1 MRPRPVRRLNEQALP
16 PSAAGVYGSTTAS
29 RFLRD
34 LFNGTDS
41 LDIVTVGDS
50 NSANSG
56 YGYTAAL
63 QRVLGFHYGI
73 DPYATPLLP
82 CGHRYWSGTAGTNNT
97 LNDNTDPIGIGTGFY
112 ASWDNDITIAGTSKM
127 MGLYTDNAE
136 IDALK
141 SYLNFDT
148 STINTNLGPSVPQPN
163 QYMWLPVVVPTDST
177 FGGNGVTNYIRLR
190 TYSPLLRNNT
200 ATNFSY
206 RLQHGT
212 WATKSGKFKLR
223 ASNGGSTTYAI
234 TDSNS
239 NPPNGFISTN
249 TGTLGYATA
258 SLSIPNQTAEMFC
271 TWDGGATPTNNLV
284 TGPFVGL
291 WHSVIRTNKLGYSV
305 TNFTTS
311 QGRTT
316 EQIADRVENVDKGL
330 DCFLSEIRSRQIA
343 AGGSGRVLIFV
354 NSGVN
359 GDTSTTWQSGVN
371 RIVSRISARWTTIGG
386 STSQLAF
393 VFTLTA
399 PMTSTYTG
407 SNSTWKTSRSAIAS
421 AAQSWASAN
430 TYPNASYVEIE
441 TTYPAWKIALGCA
454 VPPQVS
460 TTFYSNSSTD
470 QVHLT
475 STSPFSSLV
484 NGYEAIS
491 GSIISSLLA
500 SA

>member
-1 MRPRPVRRLNEQALP
+1 MRPRPVRRLNDQVLP
-16 PSAAGVYGSTTAS
+16 PAAASVYGSTTAS

-34 LFNGTDS
+34 LFAGTDS

-82 CGHRYWSGTAGTNNT
+82 CGHRFMTGAAGTNNT
-97 LNDNTDPIGIGTGFY
+97 LNDNTDPVGIGTGFY
-112 ASWDNDITIAGTSKM
+112 ASWDDSITIAGSGPSRM
-127 MGLYTDNAE
+127 MGLYTGDTN

-141 SYLNFDT
+141 SFLNFDT
-148 STINTNLGPSVPQPN
+148 STINTNTGPSVPQPN
-163 QYMWLPVVVPTDST
+163 QYMWLPVAIPTGST

-190 TYSPLLRNNT
+190 TYSPLLQNNT

-206 RLQHGT
+206 RVQHGT
-212 WATKSGKFKLR
+212 WATGSGQFKLR

-234 TDSNS
+234 SGF
-239 NPPNGFISTN
+239 NPTN
-249 TGTLGYATA
+249 TGAIGYATT
-258 SLSIPNQTAEMFC
+258 SLPITNQTAELFC
-271 TWDGGATPTNNLV
+271 TWDGGATPTSNLV

-291 WHSVIRTNKLGYSV
+291 WHSVIRTSKLGYSV

-311 QGRTT
+311 QGRST

-330 DCFLSEIRSRQIA
+330 DCFLSEIRNRQIA
-343 AGGSGRVLIFV
+343 AGGSGRVLVFV

-359 GDTSTTWQSGVN
+359 SDNSTTWQSGVN
-371 RIVSRISARWTTIGG
+371 RIVSRMIARWTTIGG

-407 SNSTWKTSRSAIAS
+407 SNSAWKTSRAAIAS

-430 TYPNASYVEIE
+430 TYPNVSYVEIE

-454 VPPQVS
+454 VPSQVS
-460 TTFYSNSSTD
+460 TTFYSNASTD

-475 STSPFSSLV
+475 STTPFSSLV

-500 SA
+500 SS